1 MSRLHLDRIHIQAFG
16 KFFDKNIGPFSSGLN
31 VVYGE
36 NEAGKTTINAF
47 VGGVLFG
54 WEDARGQKNT
64 YKPPFAQR
72 SGTLRFVDEEGCFH
86 EVSRTRNADGLS
98 CSSAEAKS
106 IAESLDKETFKTM
119 FSLDSDELRSLGSAA
134 NMASKLLTAGSG
146 TEISPAEALRAIDE
160 SIAARTSRSASAKH
174 SLVRIQAEED
184 ECKRRL
190 ALAREESDRFKK
202 EGEEYEGLLRRK
214 DERLVEIGKLNARI
228 ELLGACEAEIR
239 RTEERIDASTEE
251 IARCNRSLDEAAAG
265 ARVLRRR
272 GGVYAADEGS
282 EATVLRRLE
291 GLEKESVRLER
302 RIESAQDAFDRAR
315 AQAEA
320 CDEQDTAAFSK
331 SDKATLACCIVLFL
345 AGVATAVKGLSG
357 SDAFLLCVGV
367 AVGAC
372 AIGVGS
378 FLFFQ
383 RKKKSRAA
391 SAKKGEG
398 EVSKARRVLEV
409 CEQDELM
416 FSLRV
421 QEELDAM
428 GLAEAQGSIRNARII
443 MERSRSQ
450 LSELRGVEERIRALE
465 ARKTAEREALDREAA
480 RRCEF
485 FRRVECAE
493 DQGLEGVHQALEE
506 ALEERDVLLESMRR
520 NDIRL
525 GELRQCLFDAE
536 RSREFDLLKTQRA
549 QIITRKNEEAENL
562 AKLLLARR
570 VLDRAIEEWKSE
582 SVPEVYARA
591 SHLLSLMTG
600 GTWVEIRMKDDGRL
614 VAVDVSR
621 GEREPR
627 FLSMGTCQ
635 QLYLALRIALL
646 ECVEG
651 VGNAVPVLADD
662 ILVNFDDER
671 RKGAVRAL
679 SELAEKRQVIL
690 FTCHK
695 EIVEAVRQY
704 ADGHTMVAL

>member
-16 KFFDKNIGPFSSGLN
+16 KFFDKNIGPFSPGLN

-98 CSSAEAKS
+98 CSSAEAKN

-134 NMASKLLTAGSG
+134 NMTSKLLTAGSG

-228 ELLGACEAEIR
+228 ELLRACEVEIR
-239 RTEERIDASTEE
+239 RTEERIEASTEE
-251 IARCNRSLDEAAAG
+251 LARCNRSLDEAAVG
-265 ARVLRRR
+265 ARVLRR
-272 GGVYAADEGS
+272 GGVYAADESS

-291 GLEKESVRLER
+291 GLDKESVRLER

-331 SDKATLACCIVLFL
+331 SDKAILACCIVLFL
-345 AGVATAVKGLSG
+345 AGAATAVKGLSG

-378 FLFFQ
+378 FLFSQ

-398 EVSKARRVLEV
+398 EVSEARRVLEV

-421 QEELDAM
+421 QKELDAM
-428 GLAEAQGSIRNARII
+428 GLAEAQGSIRDARII

-450 LSELRGVEERIRALE
+450 LSELRGIEERIRALE
-465 ARKTAEREALDREAA
+465 ARKTAGHETLDREAA
-480 RRCEF
+480 RRREL

-493 DQGLEGVHQALEE
+493 DQGLEGVHQVLEE

-570 VLDRAIEEWKSE
+570 VLARAIEEWKSE

>member
-1 MSRLHLDRIHIQAFG
+1 MRQ
-16 KFFDKNIGPFSSGLN
+16 
-31 VVYGE
+31 
-36 NEAGKTTINAF
+36 
-47 VGGVLFG
+47 
-54 WEDARGQKNT
+54 
-64 YKPPFAQR
+64 
-72 SGTLRFVDEEGCFH
+72 
-86 EVSRTRNADGLS
+86 
-98 CSSAEAKS
+98 
-106 IAESLDKETFKTM
+106 
-119 FSLDSDELRSLGSAA
+119 
-134 NMASKLLTAGSG
+134 
-146 TEISPAEALRAIDE
+146 
-160 SIAARTSRSASAKH
+160 
-174 SLVRIQAEED
+174 
-184 ECKRRL
+184 
-190 ALAREESDRFKK
+190 
-202 EGEEYEGLLRRK
+202 
-214 DERLVEIGKLNARI
+214 
-228 ELLGACEAEIR
+228 
-239 RTEERIDASTEE
+239 
-251 IARCNRSLDEAAAG
+251 
-265 ARVLRRR
+265 R
-272 GGVYAADEGS
+272 GGVYAADESS
-282 EATVLRRLE
+282 EATMLRRLE
-291 GLEKESVRLER
+291 GLEKESARLER

-320 CDEQDTAAFSK
+320 RDEQDTAAFSK
-331 SDKATLACCIVLFL
+331 SDKAILACCIALFF
-345 AGVATAVKGLSG
+345 AGAATAVKGLSG

-367 AVGAC
+367 TVGAC

-378 FLFFQ
+378 FLFSQ

-391 SAKKGEG
+391 SAKRGES

-443 MERSRSQ
+443 MEGSRSQ

-465 ARKTAEREALDREAA
+465 ARKTAEREARDREAA
-480 RRCEF
+480 RRCELF
-485 FRRVECAE
+485 CRIECAE

-570 VLDRAIEEWKSE
+570 VLARAIEEWKSE

-600 GTWVEIRMKDDGRL
+600 GTWVEIRVKDDGRL
-614 VAVDVSR
+614 VVVDVSR

>member
-16 KFFDKNIGPFSSGLN
+16 KFFDKNIGPFSPGLN

-98 CSSAEAKS
+98 CSSAEAKN

-134 NMASKLLTAGSG
+134 NMTSKLLTAGSG

-228 ELLGACEAEIR
+228 ELLRACEVEIR
-239 RTEERIDASTEE
+239 RTEERIEASTEE
-251 IARCNRSLDEAAAG
+251 LARCNRSLDEAAVG
-265 ARVLRRR
+265 ARVLRR
-272 GGVYAADEGS
+272 GGVYAADESS

-331 SDKATLACCIVLFL
+331 SDKAILACCIVLFL
-345 AGVATAVKGLSG
+345 AGAATAVKGLSG
-357 SDAFLLCVGV
+357 SDAFLVCVGL

-378 FLFFQ
+378 FLFSQ
-383 RKKKSRAA
+383 RKKKTRAA

-398 EVSKARRVLEV
+398 EVSEARRVLEV

-421 QEELDAM
+421 QEDLDAM

-450 LSELRGVEERIRALE
+450 LSELRGIEERIRALE
-465 ARKTAEREALDREAA
+465 ARKTAEHETLDREEA
-480 RRCEF
+480 RRREL

-493 DQGLEGVHQALEE
+493 DQGLEGVHQVLEE

-600 GTWVEIRMKDDGRL
+600 GTWVDIRMKDDGRL

>member
-1 MSRLHLDRIHIQAFG
+1 MSRLRLDRIHIQAFG
-16 KFFDKNIGPFSSGLN
+16 KFFDKNIGPFSPGLN

-36 NEAGKTTINAF
+36 NEAGKTTVSAF

-72 SGTLRFVDEEGCFH
+72 SGTLRFVDDEGRFH
-86 EVSRTRNADGLS
+86 ELSRTRNADGLS
-98 CSSAEAKS
+98 CSSTEAKR
-106 IAESLDKETFKTM
+106 IADSLDKETFKTM

-134 NMASKLLTAGSG
+134 NMTSKLLTAGSG
-146 TEISPAEALRAIDE
+146 TGISPAEALRAIDE
-160 SIAARTSRSASAKH
+160 SIAARTSRSASANH

-190 ALAREESDRFKK
+190 ALAREESDQFKK
-202 EGEEYEGLLRRK
+202 EGEEYEDLLRRK
-214 DERLVEIGKLNARI
+214 DERLAEIGRLNARI
-228 ELLGACEAEIR
+228 ELLGACEVEIR
-239 RTEERIDASTEE
+239 RTEERMKASAEE
-251 IARCNRSLDEAAAG
+251 LARCNRSLDEAVAG
-265 ARVLRRR
+265 ARVLRQR
-272 GGVYAADEGS
+272 GGMHAADEHA
-282 EATVLRRLE
+282 EAAALRRLE
-291 GLEKESVRLER
+291 GLEKESARLER
-302 RIESAQDAFDRAR
+302 RLESAQDAFDRAR
-315 AQAEA
+315 AQVEA
-320 CDEQDTAAFSK
+320 HDEQDTATYSK
-331 SDKATLACCIVLFL
+331 FDKITLACCVALFFVG
-345 AGVATAVKGLSG
+345 AATAVKGLTDA
-357 SDAFLLCVGV
+357 DAFLLCMAI

-372 AIGVGS
+372 AVGMGA

-383 RKKKSRAA
+383 RKKEPRAA
-391 SAKKGEG
+391 SAKRGES
-398 EVSKARRVLEV
+398 EVSAARRVLEV

-416 FSLRV
+416 FSLHV
-421 QEELDAM
+421 QEELDAI
-428 GLAEAQGSIRNARII
+428 GLAEAQGSIRNARAA
-443 MERSRSQ
+443 MERSRSR
-450 LSELRGVEERIRALE
+450 LAELRGIEERIKVLE
-465 ARKTAEREALDREAA
+465 ARKAAEHEVLDREEA
-480 RRCEF
+480 RRHGLF
-485 FRRVECAE
+485 HRIECDE
-493 DQGLEGVHQALEE
+493 SQGLEGVRQALEE

-525 GELRQCLFDAE
+525 GELKQCLFDAE
-536 RSREFDLLKTQRA
+536 CFREFDLLKTQRA
-549 QIITRKNEEAENL
+549 QIVTRKNEEAENL

-570 VLDRAIEEWKSE
+570 ALARAIEEWKSE

-591 SHLLSLMTG
+591 SRLLSLMTG
-600 GTWVEIRMKDDGRL
+600 GAWVEIRMKDDGRI

-627 FLSMGTCQ
+627 FLSTGTCQ

>member
-134 NMASKLLTAGSG
+134 NMTSKLLTAGSG

-214 DERLVEIGKLNARI
+214 DERLVEIGKLNAHI
-228 ELLGACEAEIR
+228 ELLRACEVEIR

-251 IARCNRSLDEAAAG
+251 LARCNRSLDEAAAG
-265 ARVLRRR
+265 ARVLRQR
-272 GGVYAADEGS
+272 GGVYAADESS

-291 GLEKESVRLER
+291 GLEKESARLER

-331 SDKATLACCIVLFL
+331 SDKAILACCVVLFL
-345 AGVATAVKGLSG
+345 AGAATAVKGLSA
-357 SDAFLLCVGV
+357 SDAFLLCVGL

-372 AIGVGS
+372 AIGVGL
-378 FLFFQ
+378 FLFSQ

-450 LSELRGVEERIRALE
+450 LSELRGIEERIRALE
-465 ARKTAEREALDREAA
+465 ARKTAEHETLDREAA
-480 RRCEF
+480 RRREL

-493 DQGLEGVHQALEE
+493 DQGLEGVHQVLEE

-570 VLDRAIEEWKSE
+570 VLARAIEEWKSE

-704 ADGHTMVAL
+704 ADAHTMVAL

>member
-54 WEDARGQKNT
+54 WEGARGQKNT

-98 CSSAEAKS
+98 CSSAEAKN

-134 NMASKLLTAGSG
+134 NMTSKLLTAGSG

-174 SLVRIQAEED
+174 SLVHIQAEED

-228 ELLGACEAEIR
+228 ELLRACEVEIR
-239 RTEERIDASTEE
+239 RTEERIEASTEE
-251 IARCNRSLDEAAAG
+251 LARCNRSLDEAAAG
-265 ARVLRRR
+265 ARVLRQR
-272 GGVYAADEGS
+272 GGVYAADESS

-291 GLEKESVRLER
+291 GLDKESVRLER

-331 SDKATLACCIVLFL
+331 SDKAILACCIVLFL

-372 AIGVGS
+372 AIGVGL
-378 FLFFQ
+378 FLFSQ

-421 QEELDAM
+421 QKELDAM

-450 LSELRGVEERIRALE
+450 LSELRGIEERIRALE
-465 ARKTAEREALDREAA
+465 ARKTAEHETLDREEA
-480 RRCEF
+480 RRREL

-493 DQGLEGVHQALEE
+493 EQGLEGVHQVLEE

-570 VLDRAIEEWKSE
+570 VLARAIEEWKSE

-621 GEREPR
+621 GEREPC

>member
-1 MSRLHLDRIHIQAFG
+1 
-16 KFFDKNIGPFSSGLN
+16 
-31 VVYGE
+31 
-36 NEAGKTTINAF
+36 
-47 VGGVLFG
+47 
-54 WEDARGQKNT
+54 
-64 YKPPFAQR
+64 
-72 SGTLRFVDEEGCFH
+72 
-86 EVSRTRNADGLS
+86 
-98 CSSAEAKS
+98 
-106 IAESLDKETFKTM
+106 
-119 FSLDSDELRSLGSAA
+119 
-134 NMASKLLTAGSG
+134 
-146 TEISPAEALRAIDE
+146 
-160 SIAARTSRSASAKH
+160 
-174 SLVRIQAEED
+174 
-184 ECKRRL
+184 
-190 ALAREESDRFKK
+190 
-202 EGEEYEGLLRRK
+202 
-214 DERLVEIGKLNARI
+214 ARI
-228 ELLGACEAEIR
+228 ELLGACEVEIR
-239 RTEERIDASTEE
+239 RTEERIEASTEE
-251 IARCNRSLDEAAAG
+251 LARCNRSLDEAIAG
-265 ARVLRRR
+265 IRALRQR
-272 GGVYAADEGS
+272 GGVYAADESS

-302 RIESAQDAFDRAR
+302 RIESAQDVFDRAR

-320 CDEQDTAAFSK
+320 RDEQDTAAFSK
-331 SDKATLACCIVLFL
+331 SDKAILACCVVLFL

-357 SDAFLLCVGV
+357 SDAFLVCVGV

-372 AIGVGS
+372 AVGVGS
-378 FLFFQ
+378 FLFSQ
-383 RKKKSRAA
+383 RKKKSRTA

-443 MERSRSQ
+443 MESP
-450 LSELRGVEERIRALE
+450 LSAFGAARDRGRIRALE

-480 RRCEF
+480 RRRELFC
-485 FRRVECAE
+485 RIECAE
-493 DQGLEGVHQALEE
+493 DQGLEGVHQVLEE
-506 ALEERDVLLESMRR
+506 ALEERNVLLESMRR

-536 RSREFDLLKTQRA
+536 RSRGFDLLKTQRA

-570 VLDRAIEEWKSE
+570 VLARAIEEWKSE

>member
-16 KFFDKNIGPFSSGLN
+16 KFFDKNIGPFSPGLN

-36 NEAGKTTINAF
+36 NEAGKTTVSAF
-47 VGGVLFG
+47 IGGVLFG

-64 YKPPFAQR
+64 YKLPFAQR
-72 SGTLRFVDEEGCFH
+72 SGTLRFIDEEGCFH

-98 CSSAEAKS
+98 CSSEEAKR

-119 FSLDSDELRSLGSAA
+119 FSLDSDELRSIGSAA
-134 NMASKLLTAGSG
+134 NMTSKLLTAGSG

-160 SIAARTSRSASAKH
+160 SIALRTSRSASANH

-202 EGEEYEGLLRRK
+202 EGEEYEDLLRRK
-214 DERLVEIGKLNARI
+214 DERLAEIGGLNARI
-228 ELLGACEAEIR
+228 ELLGACEVEIR
-239 RTEERIDASTEE
+239 RTEEKIEVSTEE
-251 IARCNRSLDEAAAG
+251 LARCNRSLDEASAE
-265 ARVLRRR
+265 ARTLRQR
-272 GGVYAADEGS
+272 GGVYAADEHA
-282 EATVLRRLE
+282 EATMLRRLE
-291 GLEKESVRLER
+291 GFERESVRLER
-302 RIESAQDAFDRAR
+302 RVESAQDAFDRAR

-320 CDEQDTAAFSK
+320 YDGHDVGAFSK
-331 SDKATLACCIVLFL
+331 FDKAILACCVALFF
-345 AGVATAVKGLSG
+345 AGAAMAVKGLTG
-357 SDAFLLCVGV
+357 ADVFLLCMGIM
-367 AVGAC
+367 VGAC
-372 AIGVGS
+372 AVGVGA
-378 FLFFQ
+378 FLLFQ
-383 RKKKSRAA
+383 RKKGPHAA
-391 SAKKGEG
+391 SAKKGES
-398 EVSKARRVLEV
+398 EVSAARRVLEV

-428 GLAEAQGSIRNARII
+428 GLAEAQGSIRNARVF
-443 MERSRSQ
+443 MEKSKS
-450 LSELRGVEERIRALE
+450 LVSKLRGIEERMKVLE
-465 ARKTAEREALDREAA
+465 ARKAAEHEVLDREAA
-480 RRCEF
+480 RRREL
-485 FRRVECAE
+485 FRRIECDE
-493 DQGLEGVHQALEE
+493 DQGLEGVRQALEE

-520 NDIRL
+520 NDVHL
-525 GELRQCLFDAE
+525 GELKQCLSNAE

-549 QIITRKNEEAENL
+549 QITTRKNEEAENL

-570 VLDRAIEEWKSE
+570 ALARAIEKWKSE

-621 GEREPR
+621 CEREPR
-627 FLSMGTCQ
+627 FLSVGTCQ

-671 RKGAVRAL
+671 CKGAVRAL

>member
-16 KFFDKNIGPFSSGLN
+16 KFFDKNIGPFSPGLN

-331 SDKATLACCIVLFL
+331 SDKAILACCIVLFL
-345 AGVATAVKGLSG
+345 AGAATAVKGLSG

-378 FLFFQ
+378 FLFSQ

-391 SAKKGEG
+391 SAKRGES

-421 QEELDAM
+421 QEELDAI

>member
-31 VVYGE
+31 VVCGE

-86 EVSRTRNADGLS
+86 EMSRTRNADGLS
-98 CSSAEAKS
+98 CSSAEAKN

-134 NMASKLLTAGSG
+134 NMTSKLLTAGSG

-228 ELLGACEAEIR
+228 ELLGACEVEIR
-239 RTEERIDASTEE
+239 RTEERIEASTEE
-251 IARCNRSLDEAAAG
+251 LARCNRSLDEATAG
-265 ARVLRRR
+265 IRALRQR
-272 GGVYAADEGS
+272 GGVYAADESS
-282 EATVLRRLE
+282 EATMLRRLE
-291 GLEKESVRLER
+291 GLEKESARLER

-320 CDEQDTAAFSK
+320 RDEQDTAAFSK
-331 SDKATLACCIVLFL
+331 SDKAILACCIALFF
-345 AGVATAVKGLSG
+345 AGAATAVKGLSG

-378 FLFFQ
+378 FLFSQ

-391 SAKKGEG
+391 SAKRGES

-480 RRCEF
+480 RRCEL

-570 VLDRAIEEWKSE
+570 VLARAIEEWKSE

-614 VAVDVSR
+614 VVVDVSR

>member
-1 MSRLHLDRIHIQAFG
+1 
-16 KFFDKNIGPFSSGLN
+16 
-31 VVYGE
+31 
-36 NEAGKTTINAF
+36 
-47 VGGVLFG
+47 
-54 WEDARGQKNT
+54 
-64 YKPPFAQR
+64 
-72 SGTLRFVDEEGCFH
+72 
-86 EVSRTRNADGLS
+86 
-98 CSSAEAKS
+98 
-106 IAESLDKETFKTM
+106 
-119 FSLDSDELRSLGSAA
+119 
-134 NMASKLLTAGSG
+134 
-146 TEISPAEALRAIDE
+146 
-160 SIAARTSRSASAKH
+160 
-174 SLVRIQAEED
+174 
-184 ECKRRL
+184 
-190 ALAREESDRFKK
+190 
-202 EGEEYEGLLRRK
+202 
-214 DERLVEIGKLNARI
+214 
-228 ELLGACEAEIR
+228 
-239 RTEERIDASTEE
+239 
-251 IARCNRSLDEAAAG
+251 
-265 ARVLRRR
+265 
-272 GGVYAADEGS
+272 
-282 EATVLRRLE
+282 
-291 GLEKESVRLER
+291 
-302 RIESAQDAFDRAR
+302 
-315 AQAEA
+315 
-320 CDEQDTAAFSK
+320 
-331 SDKATLACCIVLFL
+331 
-345 AGVATAVKGLSG
+345 
-357 SDAFLLCVGV
+357 
-367 AVGAC
+367 
-372 AIGVGS
+372 
-378 FLFFQ
+378 
-383 RKKKSRAA
+383 
-391 SAKKGEG
+391 
-398 EVSKARRVLEV
+398 
-409 CEQDELM
+409 M

-450 LSELRGVEERIRALE
+450 LSELRGIEERIRALE
-465 ARKTAEREALDREAA
+465 ARKTAEHETLDREEA
-480 RRCEF
+480 RRREL

-493 DQGLEGVHQALEE
+493 DQGLEGVHQVLEE

-570 VLDRAIEEWKSE
+570 VLVRAIEEWKSE

>member
-331 SDKATLACCIVLFL
+331 SDKAILACCIVLFL
-345 AGVATAVKGLSG
+345 AGAATAVKGLSG

-372 AIGVGS
+372 AVGVGS
-378 FLFFQ
+378 FLFSQ

-409 CEQDELM
+409 CERDELM

-450 LSELRGVEERIRALE
+450 LSELRGIEERIRALE
-465 ARKTAEREALDREAA
+465 ARKTAEHETLDREEA

-493 DQGLEGVHQALEE
+493 DQGLEGVHQVLEE